1 MNEKTSL
8 EEAEEFMAE
17 LERVK
22 NLPDDPKTPPAQ
34 EKEYFIHFEPHSGGG
49 PNLVC
54 TCGWKYKHHRPK
66 VLRRAIQRHTLK
78 TNHQFKEKD

>member
-8 EEAEEFMAE
+8 EEAQAFMEE

-22 NLPDDPKTPPAQ
+22 NLPDHPKTPPAQ
-34 EKEYFIHFEPHSGGG
+34 EKEDVISWQPPY
-49 PNLVC
+49 LVC